1 MKKVILL
8 VIIVLFHACSKP
20 KEKDNYK
27 NILNLAIRDEIPTFD
42 PSSAYDVVSSTV
54 MYQTYEQLY
63 EYHYLKRP
71 FALKPLL
78 AKGMPKIENDGKRY
92 IINIQKNVLY
102 HNDPSL
108 KKGRSLIAQ
117 DFINQIKRL
126 AFKPNKSNG
135 WWLFDGKI
143 KGLNDFREKA
153 GSDFQKYIDL
163 KVSGLKTRGDH
174 TLIIDLLEPYPQ
186 MIYALSMSFTSPLPI
201 ESITYYKNNLSKNIV
216 GTGPFKLESFK
227 PDHPITLTKF
237 KKYKLSSY
245 PKKGDRKSHSKNL
258 LIDAGKPLP
267 FLNEINL
274 HIIKKHTSRWD
285 SFINKKIDIISLS
298 KEHLKIALNKFGE
311 LKDDLK
317 EKNISLQIAPT
328 LTFWWLSF
336 NMKDPLLGKNKDLRK
351 AITYAI
357 DRDKF
362 IDLSTNKTG
371 QKANSIYPPGVP
383 GYNPSKT
390 ISINYNIDLSK
401 KLLKKAG
408 YPGGKGLPVLQY
420 DTRGDTELTKKQA
433 EYIKSQMKK
442 IGINLKIVVNSFT
455 TFLKKVRE
463 GSLQLWMGGWSMDYP
478 DAENL
483 LQLLYSKNSPP
494 GPNATFYHNEIFDSS
509 FKKFKTVYNIEEKK
523 DLMKSMEEEV
533 LKDLPWFMLYYQR
546 TYTLF
551 HKKIQNYRYSDIIP
565 NVYKYL
571 RIKKSNR

>member
-1 MKKVILL
+1 M
-8 VIIVLFHACSKP
+8 IIVFFHACSKP
-20 KEKDNYK
+20 KENGDNRSV
-27 NILNLAIRDEIPTFD
+27 LNLAIRDEIPTFD
-42 PSSAYDVVSSTV
+42 PSTAYDVVSSTV

-63 EYHYLKRP
+63 EYNYLKRP

-78 AKGMPKIENDGKRY
+78 AKNMPKIENNGKRY
-92 IINIQKNVLY
+92 IIDIQKNVLY
-102 HNDPSL
+102 HGDPSL
-108 KKGRSLIAQ
+108 KNGRTLIAQ

-126 AFKPNKSNG
+126 AFKPNNSNG

-143 KGLNDFREKA
+143 KGLNEFRKQA

-163 KVSGLKTRGDH
+163 KVSGLTTRGDH
-174 TLIIDLLEPYPQ
+174 TLVIDLLEPYPQ
-186 MIYALSMSFTSPLPI
+186 MIYALSMSFTSPIPI
-201 ESITYYKNNLSKNIV
+201 ESIIHYKNDLSKNII
-216 GTGPFKLESFK
+216 GTGPFKLEPSK
-227 PDHPITLTKF
+227 ANSPIVLTKF
-237 KKYKLSSY
+237 KKYNLSYY
-245 PKKGDRKSHSKNL
+245 PKKGDRRSHSKNL
-258 LIDAGKPLP
+258 LVDAGKPLP
-267 FLNEINL
+267 FLDKINL
-274 HIIKKHTSRWD
+274 HIIKKHDSRWE

-298 KEHLKIALNKFGE
+298 KEHLQIALNNFGE
-311 LKDDLK
+311 LKNDLK
-317 EKNISLQIAPT
+317 EKNINLQISPT

-351 AITYAI
+351 AIAYAI

-371 QKANSIYPPGVP
+371 QKANSIYPPGIP

-390 ISINYNIDLSK
+390 ISIKYDLDLSK
-401 KLLKKAG
+401 RLLKKAG
-408 YPGGKGLPVLQY
+408 YPDGRGLPPLQY

-433 EYIKSQMKK
+433 EYIKNQMKK

-494 GPNATFYHNEIFDSS
+494 GPNATFFNNKNFDSN
-509 FKKFKTVYNIEEKK
+509 FKKFKKVYSIEEKNG
-523 DLMKSMEEEV
+523 LMKLMEEEV

-551 HKKIQNYRYSDIIP
+551 HNNIQNYRYSDIIP
-565 NVYKYL
+565 NIYKYL

>member
-1 MKKVILL
+1 MKKIILF
-8 VIIVLFHACSKP
+8 VIIVFFHACSKP
-20 KEKDNYK
+20 KGNGDNRSV
-27 NILNLAIRDEIPTFD
+27 LDLAIRDEIPTFD

-63 EYHYLKRP
+63 EYNYLKRP

-78 AKGMPKIENDGKRY
+78 AKSMPKIENNGKRY
-92 IINIQKNVLY
+92 IIDIQKNVLY
-102 HNDPSL
+102 HGDPSL
-108 KKGRSLIAQ
+108 KKGRTLIAQ

-126 AFKPNKSNG
+126 AFKPNNSNG

-143 KGLNDFREKA
+143 KGLNEFRKQA

-163 KVSGLKTRGDH
+163 KVSGLTARGDH
-174 TLIIDLLEPYPQ
+174 TLVIDLLEPYPQ
-186 MIYALSMSFTSPLPI
+186 MIYALSMSFTSPMPI
-201 ESITYYKNNLSKNIV
+201 ESIIHYKNNLSKNII
-216 GTGPFKLESFK
+216 GTGPFKLEHSK
-227 PDHPITLTKF
+227 TNSPIVLTKF
-237 KKYKLSSY
+237 KKYNLSYY
-245 PKKGDRKSHSKNL
+245 PKKGDRRSHSKNL
-258 LIDAGKPLP
+258 LVDAGKPLP
-267 FLNEINL
+267 FLDKINL
-274 HIIKKHTSRWD
+274 HVIKKHDSRWE

-298 KEHLKIALNKFGE
+298 KEHLKIALNNFGE
-311 LKDDLK
+311 LKNNLK
-317 EKNISLQIAPT
+317 EKNINLQISPT

-351 AITYAI
+351 AIAYAI

-371 QKANSIYPPGVP
+371 QKANSIYPPGIP
-383 GYNPSKT
+383 GYSPSKT
-390 ISINYNIDLSK
+390 ISIKYDLDLSK

-408 YPGGKGLPVLQY
+408 YPDGKGLPPLQY

-494 GPNATFYHNEIFDSS
+494 GPNATFFNNKQFDSN
-509 FKKFKTVYNIEEKK
+509 FKKFKKVYSIEEKNG
-523 DLMKSMEEEV
+523 LMKLMEEEV

-551 HKKIQNYRYSDIIP
+551 HNNIQNYRYSDIIP
-565 NVYKYL
+565 NIYKYL